1 MKKPYGDYSIRRAM
15 LLIAFGV
22 LLFVLAGNLSAVGKF
37 FGWCLSLI
45 SPLILGLAIAFV
57 LNVLMR
63 GFEEKVFAAMGRSA
77 KPGVRRWR
85 RPLSLICTFLSILV
99 VIALILL
106 VIIPGIEETV
116 TGLAVQLPAFAK
128 RCLEWITGLMVE
140 YNISADLIAELQ
152 VDWNNFF
159 GVIYDALL
167 NGTGSLFDFATGLTT
182 SLFGG
187 LIDFFV
193 GLVLAIYVV
202 LQKEKIAAF
211 IDRALS
217 AFLSERVT
225 NKIEEIARLSNQTF
239 ANFITGQLLEAV
251 ILGVLCFI
259 GMLIFGFPYA
269 GVVSVLVAVSA
280 LIPIF
285 GAWIGG
291 GISAFLILM
300 ESPVKALLFLVFL
313 IVLQQLENNLIYPR
327 VVGKQV
333 GLPAI
338 LVILAVMV
346 GSEIGG
352 IAAILVSV
360 PICSVCYT
368 LFRQL
373 VDYRLS
379 RKQAGD
385 SDAAKPETD
394 VPSET
399 PSAQTE
405 TAADALFAQTAVPAE
420 KPPRKKKKGKSS

>member
-1 MKKPYGDYSIRRAM
+1 MKKPYGDHSIRRAM

-37 FGWCLSLI
+37 LGWCLSLI

-63 GFEEKVFAAMGRSA
+63 SFEEKVFAAMGRSA

-85 RPLSLICTFLSILV
+85 RPLSLICTFFAIFL

-128 RCLEWITGLMVE
+128 RCLEWITDMMVK

-193 GLVLAIYVV
+193 GLVLAIYIV

-217 AFLSERVT
+217 AFLSDRVT

-291 GISAFLILM
+291 GVSAFLILM
-300 ESPVKALLFLVFL
+300 ESPIKALLFLVFL

-379 RKQAGD
+379 RKRAEVFD
-385 SDAAKPETD
+385 ETKPEED
-394 VPSET
+394 VPIET
-399 PSAQTE
+399 PAAQTGPVADDSSAQ
-405 TAADALFAQTAVPAE
+405 
-420 KPPRKKKKGKSS
+420 PPVSAKKAPRRKKKGKSS

>member
-1 MKKPYGDYSIRRAM
+1 MKKPYGDYSTRRAM

-22 LLFVLAGNLSAVGKF
+22 LLFVLAGNLSAVGGF
-37 FGWCLSLI
+37 LRWGLSLI

-63 GFEEKVFAAMGRSA
+63 GFEEKVFAGMGRSSKSA
-77 KPGVRRWR
+77 VRRWR
-85 RPLSLICTFLSILV
+85 RPLSLICTFLAILIV
-99 VIALILL
+99 LALILL

-116 TGLAVQLPAFAK
+116 TSLTVKLPAFGK
-128 RCLEWITGLMVE
+128 QCLKGITDLMVK
-140 YNISADLIAELQ
+140 YNISADLIAEMQ

-159 GVIYDALL
+159 NVIYDALV

-211 IDRALS
+211 IDRTLS
-217 AFLSERVT
+217 AFLPERVA
-225 NKIEEIARLSNQTF
+225 NKIEEIGRLSNQTF

-251 ILGVLCFI
+251 ILGALCFI

-300 ESPVKALLFLVFL
+300 ESPLKALLFLVFL
-313 IVLQQLENNLIYPR
+313 IILQQLENNLIYPR

-333 GLPAI
+333 GLPAV

-360 PICSVCYT
+360 PVCSVCYT

-379 RKQAGD
+379 LKESRVSGD
-385 SDAAKPETD
+385 VKAEEEGQEKERE
-394 VPSET
+394 SET
-399 PSAQTE
+399 AEKP
-405 TAADALFAQTAVPAE
+405 ADLLKSSSIPAE
-420 KPPRKKKKGKSS
+420 KTSKRKKKGKTS

>member
-1 MKKPYGDYSIRRAM
+1 MKKPYGDYSTRRAM

-22 LLFVLAGNLSAVGKF
+22 LLFVLAGNLSAVGRF
-37 FGWCLSLI
+37 LRWGLSLI

-63 GFEEKVFAAMGRSA
+63 GFEEKVFAAMGRSS
-77 KPGVRRWR
+77 KPAVRRLR
-85 RPLSLICTFLSILV
+85 RPLSLICTFLAV
-99 VIALILL
+99 FAVIALILL

-116 TGLAVQLPAFAK
+116 TSLAVQLPAFGK
-128 RCLEWITGLMVE
+128 QCLKWITDLMVK
-140 YNISADLIAELQ
+140 YNISADLIAEMQ

-159 GVIYDALL
+159 NVIYDALV

-225 NKIEEIARLSNQTF
+225 NKIEEIGRLSNQTF
-239 ANFITGQLLEAV
+239 SNFITGQLLEAV
-251 ILGVLCFI
+251 ILGALCFI

-291 GISAFLILM
+291 GISSFLILM
-300 ESPVKALLFLVFL
+300 DSPIKALLFLIFL

-379 RKQAGD
+379 RKMSGA
-385 SDAAKPETD
+385 SDEKEPEEEA
-394 VPSET
+394 PG
-399 PSAQTE
+399 
-405 TAADALFAQTAVPAE
+405 E
-420 KPPRKKKKGKSS
+420 KPTAESTEKPADPPEKTSVSAKKPSRGKKKRKSS

>member
-1 MKKPYGDYSIRRAM
+1 MRRAM

-22 LLFVLAGNLSAVGKF
+22 LLFVLAGNLSAVGHF
-37 FGWCLSLI
+37 LRWGLSLI

-63 GFEEKVFAAMGRSA
+63 GFEEKVFAGMGRSA
-77 KPGVRRWR
+77 RPWVRRLR
-85 RPLSLICTFLSILV
+85 RPLSLICTFLAIFV
-99 VIALILL
+99 VLALILL

-116 TGLAVQLPAFAK
+116 TSLTVQLPAFGK
-128 RCLEWITGLMVE
+128 QCLKWITDLMVK
-140 YNISADLIAELQ
+140 YNISADLIAEMQ

-159 GVIYDALL
+159 NVIYDALV

-225 NKIEEIARLSNQTF
+225 NKIEEIGRLSNQTF
-239 ANFITGQLLEAV
+239 SNFITGQLLEAV

-259 GMLIFGFPYA
+259 GMLVFGFPYA

-300 ESPVKALLFLVFL
+300 ESPIKALLFLVFL

-379 RKQAGD
+379 RKENGA
-385 SDAAKPETD
+385 SDEKKPDEE
-394 VPSET
+394 VPE
-399 PSAQTE
+399 E
-405 TAADALFAQTAVPAE
+405 VQTAEPAE
-420 KPPRKKKKGKSS
+420 KSADLPKQAPVFAEKSRRGKKKGKPS

>member
-1 MKKPYGDYSIRRAM
+1 LKKPYGDYSTRRAM

-22 LLFVLAGNLSAVGKF
+22 LLFVLAGNLSAVGRF
-37 FGWCLSLI
+37 LRWGLSLI

-77 KPGVRRWR
+77 KPAVRRWR
-85 RPLSLICTFLSILV
+85 RPLSLICTFLSIFV

-116 TGLAVQLPAFAK
+116 TGLAVQLPAFGK
-128 RCLEWITGLMVE
+128 RCLEWITALMVQ
-140 YNISADLIAELQ
+140 YNISADLIAEMQ

-159 GVIYDALL
+159 NVIYDALV

-300 ESPVKALLFLVFL
+300 ESPIKALLFLVFL

-360 PICSVCYT
+360 PVCSVCYT

-379 RKQAGD
+379 RKQG
-385 SDAAKPETD
+385 KGQKENVPEEE
-394 VPSET
+394 PSEAT
-399 PSAQTE
+399 
-405 TAADALFAQTAVPAE
+405 TAVQTAVSADSPAQSPVSAE

>member
-1 MKKPYGDYSIRRAM
+1 M

-22 LLFVLAGNLSAVGKF
+22 LLFVLAENLSAVGRF
-37 FGWCLSLI
+37 LRWGLSLI

-63 GFEEKVFAAMGRSA
+63 GFEEKVFAGMGRSA
-77 KPGVRRWR
+77 KPRVRRLR
-85 RPLSLICTFLSILV
+85 RPLSLICTFAAV
-99 VIALILL
+99 FAVIALILL
-106 VIIPGIEETV
+106 VIVPGIEETV
-116 TGLAVQLPAFAK
+116 TSLAVRLPEFGKQCLK
-128 RCLEWITGLMVE
+128 RITDLMVK
-140 YNISADLIAELQ
+140 YNISSDFIAELQ

-159 GVIYDALL
+159 NVIYDALV

-202 LQKEKIAAF
+202 LQKEQIAAF

-217 AFLSERVT
+217 AFLPERVT
-225 NKIEEIARLSNQTF
+225 NKIEEIGRLSNQTF
-239 ANFITGQLLEAV
+239 ANFITGQMLEAV
-251 ILGVLCFI
+251 ILGALCFI

-300 ESPVKALLFLVFL
+300 ESPIKALLFLVFL
-313 IVLQQLENNLIYPR
+313 IILQQLENNLIYPR

-360 PICSVCYT
+360 PVCSVCYT

-373 VDYRLS
+373 VDYRLT
-379 RKQAGD
+379 RKRND
-385 SDAAKPETD
+385 PSEERESETS
-394 VPSET
+394 SET
-399 PSAQTE
+399 PSPE
-405 TAADALFAQTAVPAE
+405 AAAKTDDLPPQAPVSAE
-420 KPPRKKKKGKSS
+420 NPVKKKKKGKSS

>member
-1 MKKPYGDYSIRRAM
+1 MKKPYGDYSTRRAM

-22 LLFVLAGNLSAVGKF
+22 LLFVLAGNLSAVGRF
-37 FGWCLSLI
+37 LRWGLSLI

-77 KPGVRRWR
+77 KPAVRRWR
-85 RPLSLICTFLSILV
+85 RPLSLICTFLSIFV

-116 TGLAVQLPAFAK
+116 TGLAVQLPAFGK
-128 RCLEWITGLMVE
+128 RCLEWITALMVQ
-140 YNISADLIAELQ
+140 YNISADLIAEMQ

-159 GVIYDALL
+159 NVIYDALV

-300 ESPVKALLFLVFL
+300 ESPIKALLFLVFL

-360 PICSVCYT
+360 PVCSVCYT

-379 RKQAGD
+379 RKQG
-385 SDAAKPETD
+385 KGQKENVPEEE
-394 VPSET
+394 PSEAT
-399 PSAQTE
+399 
-405 TAADALFAQTAVPAE
+405 TAVQTAVSADSPAQSPVSAE